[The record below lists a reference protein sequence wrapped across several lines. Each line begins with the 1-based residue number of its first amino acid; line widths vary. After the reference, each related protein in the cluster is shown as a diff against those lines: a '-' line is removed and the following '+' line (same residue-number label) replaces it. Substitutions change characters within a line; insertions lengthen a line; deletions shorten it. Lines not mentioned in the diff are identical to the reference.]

1 MIKHTYQ
8 VLEYYRLLD
17 IVAQYASCQLGQTNC
32 LSLEPSRD
40 LYHIDDEL
48 RLVSEI
54 RLLLKVKGLTP
65 LPDLRDIKP
74 ILQKSRAQGSCLE
87 PDDFQQ
93 ILSLA
98 QACRKLKEFLQ
109 SNRSLC
115 TKTWELFRSMPRFGA
130 LVKRLNGVIASD
142 GAIKDSASS
151 ELKKIRERKIRL
163 RSDLQKRLEN
173 IQGRAG
179 LLDGEQQSIVTV
191 RNGRYLVSIP
201 TEKRSRIKGII
212 HDYSQTKATCFFEP
226 VDVIQDNNRMA
237 EFIQEER
244 AEEFRILSDLTVMVR
259 EVSSDLEISQDIVER
274 FDGLYARG
282 RFGEALSCV
291 MPEIGEGY
299 PIELKG
305 ARNPILHSLAINNQ
319 EGQKDMVP
327 PVPVDIL
334 INEERNVLIISGP
347 NRGGKTVTLKTLG
360 LMSLMTQSG
369 IHIPAEEGS
378 RLPVFDNILADIGD
392 EQDIQSGSST
402 FSAHAA
408 NLSHILEHSNRRS
421 LVIID
426 EPGMGTDPDEG
437 VALAMSILDYLG
449 EKGVS
454 VVVSTHLNR
463 LKSYGIMNQ
472 RTVNASVD
480 FDIEKKEPTFILRY
494 GSPGISHA
502 LEISRD
508 MGIPED
514 VLKRAGEYL
523 DKDEVRLNRL
533 IEKLN
538 EHLAEARREKIEAG
552 RVKAKYHAA
561 SHKVREKLE
570 GLESEKASLLENKRI
585 EAENAIKEAREELG
599 KAIGVLKNRGE
610 SVQAYVTERYDEV
623 SSRLMGQF
631 DSISSQRK
639 PGEIKDMAPGLWVFH
654 KRLNQ
659 KCLVQSVDPS
669 RGRVLVRIG
678 KAKISADY
686 SDLDILEGQPL
697 YNTEEKPG
705 SVSWEVNEGPS
716 KEINVIGYTVD
727 DALPLIDKTLDRAR
741 IKGEISFRI
750 IHGFG
755 TGKLKRAIRAY
766 LKGIPSVKN
775 ISSADAKL
783 GGDAITVVELL

>member
-17 IVAQYASCQLGQTNC
+17 VLAQYASCQLGRTNC

-74 ILQKSRAQGSCLE
+74 ILQKSKARGSCLE
-87 PDDFQQ
+87 PDDLLQ
-93 ILSLA
+93 ILSLTK
-98 QACRKLKEFLQ
+98 ACRRLKEFLHT
-109 SNRSLC
+109 NRSLC
-115 TKTWELFRSMPRFGA
+115 TKTWELFRPMPGFDA
-130 LVKRLNGVIASD
+130 LIKSLNGIIASD
-142 GAIKDSASS
+142 GAIKDSAST

-173 IQGRAG
+173 IQERAG
-179 LLDGEQQSIVTV
+179 LLNGEQQSIVTV
-191 RNGRYLVSIP
+191 RNGRYLISIP

-226 VDVIQDNNRMA
+226 VAVIQDNNRMA
-237 EFIQEER
+237 EFIQEEK
-244 AEEFRILSDLTVMVR
+244 AEEFRILTDLTAMVRKVCSDLA
-259 EVSSDLEISQDIVER
+259 EAQDIVGR

-305 ARNPILHSLAINNQ
+305 ARNPILQSLAINHQ
-319 EGQKDMVP
+319 EGQKVMTP

-408 NLSHILEHSNRRS
+408 NLSNILEHANQRS

-437 VALAMSILDYLG
+437 VALAMAILDYLSG
-449 EKGVS
+449 QGVS
-454 VVVSTHLNR
+454 VAVSTHLNR
-463 LKSYGIMNQ
+463 LKSYGIMNP

-480 FDIEKKEPTFILRY
+480 FDVKKKEPTFILRY

-514 VLKRAGEYL
+514 ILERAGKYL

-538 EHLAEARREKIEAG
+538 AHLAEARRERIEAG
-552 RVKAKYHAA
+552 HVKKKYHAA
-561 SHKVREKLE
+561 THKIREKLE
-570 GLESEKASLLENKRI
+570 ALESEKAHLLESKRI

-599 KAIGVLKNRGE
+599 KAIGILKDRGQ
-610 SVQAYVTERYDEV
+610 SVQAHVTKKYDEV

-631 DSISSQRK
+631 DSMGAQLK
-639 PGEIKDMAPGLWVFH
+639 PVEIQEMKPGLWVFH

-659 KCLVQSVDPS
+659 KGLVQSVDPS
-669 RGRVLVRIG
+669 RGRVLVSVG

-686 SDLDILEGQPL
+686 SDLDVLEGQPL
-697 YNTEEKPG
+697 YDTEEKAE
-705 SVSWEVNEGPS
+705 SVSWDIDEGPS

-727 DALPLIDKTLDRAR
+727 DALPLIDRTIDYAR

-755 TGKLKRAIRAY
+755 TGKLKKAIRAH

-783 GGDAITVVELL
+783 GGDAITVVELG